1 MSVKPIF
8 FALDGKSIDEFQF
21 ELKKLE
27 GQIYGVKVGLELFVS
42 EGPGVVEKLKNQG
55 WKVFLDLKLHDIPNT
70 IKQATRSAANIGA
83 DYLTIHI
90 ASTTEALNEASISKG
105 ANLKILG
112 VSSALTSRAMSKAV
126 SEEVHKQ
133 FRDAKESGID
143 GVICPPSEISKTKD
157 LFDLIVTPGIRLKD
171 EEKNDQKNVSTPEF
185 AINSGAKYIVM
196 GRTIRNNLD
205 FIINEL
211 KL

>member
-1 MSVKPIF
+1 MGPH
-8 FALDGKSIDEFQF
+8 GTNMEPKSFQNVPQSLAKMHPF
-21 ELKKLE
+21 IPTPGDK
-27 GQIYGVKVGLELFVS
+27 GLLQ
-42 EGPGVVEKLKNQG
+42 KN
-55 WKVFLDLKLHDIPNT
+55 FS
-70 IKQATRSAANIGA
+70 R
-83 DYLTIHI
+83 
-90 ASTTEALNEASISKG
+90 
-105 ANLKILG
+105 ILG
-112 VSSALTSRAMSKAV
+112 WSGRAKTKVYQVLSFQCFQEVFNKLGFSAALTSRPMSKAV
-126 SEEVHKQ
+126 SAEVHKQ

>member
-1 MSVKPIF
+1 M
-8 FALDGKSIDEFQF
+8 
-21 ELKKLE
+21 
-27 GQIYGVKVGLELFVS
+27 
-42 EGPGVVEKLKNQG
+42 
-55 WKVFLDLKLHDIPNT
+55 
-70 IKQATRSAANIGA
+70 
-83 DYLTIHI
+83 
-90 ASTTEALNEASISKG
+90 NEASISKG

-112 VSSALTSRAMSKAV
+112 VSSALTSKAMSKAV
-126 SEEVHKQ
+126 SEEVQKQ